1 MEQQIAKLQNWLN
14 ELARLKNEIQSN
26 NNNLVLSKKENDS
39 LLEQIFQLKSVIS
52 SKDELI
58 EVLQNQKSVISSE
71 NAELLSIQNDLNGQI
86 EILSRI
92 DTSELDELKLTNEY
106 LEEANQQLT
115 LEVEMLQNSII
126 VLKDEKVAAESMKA
140 EWQDTFTQNTNLK
153 FELDQKILETEQW
166 QVKTNEWEIALS
178 EKVNTIGLLEK
189 SIETLGSQLSE
200 QIHKGEIAIALQNQN
215 TLLQSEIEVLKTQLE
230 TSNQNANSIDELTV
244 KNLQLV
250 AVTNDL
256 VREKMETQWEI
267 AQMKT
272 KEDEWN
278 NAKSTVR
285 ETINDLNSKVSDL
298 TITNNKLVEEIDFTK
313 NLINVIENQNK
324 ELLDTINTLNLNNSI
339 LKEQLI
345 TWEKTPNFDV
355 SDIENLQNQL
365 KEQKDEILQWEAK
378 AFEAEKEKEN
388 LEVELD
394 MLKQQFTELEDSL
407 SALKSSQSK
416 LADHR
421 TTLFTQSEIVEKDYE
436 SEMALQIEHEQ
447 LQENYD
453 KLNQKFNNQ
462 SETQKHLESMNN
474 SLKLA
479 KNTTADTE
487 DTSVLKE
494 RINQLVG
501 EIDKCIDLLSNN

>member
-1 MEQQIAKLQNWLN
+1 
-14 ELARLKNEIQSN
+14 
-26 NNNLVLSKKENDS
+26 LSKKENDN

-58 EVLQNQKSVISSE
+58 EVLQNQKSVIASE
-71 NAELLSIQNDLNGQI
+71 NAELLTIQNDLNSQV
-86 EILSRI
+86 ETLSQI
-92 DTSELDELKLTNEY
+92 DTSEIDELKLKSAS
-106 LEEANQQLT
+106 LQEANQQLT
-115 LEVEMLQNSII
+115 LEVEMFQNLIS
-126 VLKDEKVAAESMKA
+126 VLKDEKIASDNIKI

-153 FELDQKILETEQW
+153 FELDQRALEAEQW
-166 QVKTNEWEIALS
+166 HVKTSEWEIALS
-178 EKVNTIGLLEK
+178 KKGNTIELLEK

-200 QIHKGEIAIALQNQN
+200 QIHKGEIVSTLQNQN

-230 TSNQNANSIDELTV
+230 TSNQNTTSIDELTI

-272 KEDEWN
+272 KEEEWN
-278 NAKSTVR
+278 NANDTVR
-285 ETINDLNSKVSDL
+285 DTINDLNSKV
-298 TITNNKLVEEIDFTK
+298 TNLSTTNTKLIEEIDFTK
-313 NLINVIENQNK
+313 NFINVIENQNK
-324 ELLDTINTLNLNNSI
+324 ELLDTINTLNLNNSV

-345 TWEKTPNFDV
+345 TWEKTPNFDFN
-355 SDIENLQNQL
+355 DIENLQNQL
-365 KEQKDEILQWEAK
+365 KEQKDEMLQWEAK
-378 AFEAEKEKEN
+378 AFEVEKEKEN
-388 LEVELD
+388 LELELD
-394 MLKQQFTELEDSL
+394 MLKQQFTELEDNL

-436 SEMALQIEHEQ
+436 SEMALQLEHEQ